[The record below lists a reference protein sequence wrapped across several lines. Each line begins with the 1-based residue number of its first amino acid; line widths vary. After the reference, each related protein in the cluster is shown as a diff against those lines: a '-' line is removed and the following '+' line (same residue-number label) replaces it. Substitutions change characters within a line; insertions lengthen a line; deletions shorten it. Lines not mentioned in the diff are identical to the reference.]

1 MTNNKERILQMVK
14 DGIIDVEEGLKLLEA
29 LTEERVEIKKTQQEK
44 KMLRVKVDSKDGDV
58 IRVNVPISLIK
69 AGANLANQIK
79 IDGQPL
85 DTKGVDVD
93 LIMKAIEE
101 GMTGEIVDV
110 QSADGDVIKVFV
122 D

>member
-14 DGIIDVEEGLKLLEA
+14 EGIIDVEEGLKLLEA
-29 LTEERVEIKKTQQEK
+29 LTEDPVELKKTQQEK

-58 IRVNVPISLIK
+58 VRVNVPLSLIK

>member
-14 DGIIDVEEGLKLLEA
+14 EGIIDVEEGLKLLEA
-29 LTEERVEIKKTQQEK
+29 LTEEKVEIKKTQQDK
-44 KMLRVKVDSKDGDV
+44 KMLRVKVDSADGDV
-58 IRVNVPISLIK
+58 VRVNVPISLIK

-85 DTKGVDVD
+85 DTKGVDID

>member
-14 DGIIDVEEGLKLLEA
+14 EGIIDVEEGLKLLEA
-29 LTEERVEIKKTQQEK
+29 LTEEKVEIKKTQQEK